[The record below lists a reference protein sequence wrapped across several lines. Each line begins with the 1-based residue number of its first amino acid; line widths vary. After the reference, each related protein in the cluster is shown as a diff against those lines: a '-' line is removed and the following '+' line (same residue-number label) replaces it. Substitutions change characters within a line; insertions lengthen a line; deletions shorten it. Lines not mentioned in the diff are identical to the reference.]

1 LVDIRD
7 PNLPI
12 TSLTHVFHQTRNNT
26 TATINK
32 AQGRLLLVRGI
43 HELNTTPRKNIDE
56 LVEVLSSVAELA
68 QLVVVFAGEVS
79 VTNDLLRRYPQ
90 LAACLPEEVCLP
102 DFTPM
107 QCLEILKEA
116 LRRARVDVRELRDDK
131 SKRAGNST
139 LESPLSNDNRLAII
153 ALFQDLV
160 AQHGW
165 KNAIDIQRLASEVAS
180 MHTKAMG
187 ARGSVV
193 RLEMVLDTMQQWV
206 DDRQYPSK

>member
-1 LVDIRD
+1 
-7 PNLPI
+7 
-12 TSLTHVFHQTRNNT
+12 
-26 TATINK
+26 
-32 AQGRLLLVRGI
+32 
-43 HELNTTPRKNIDE
+43 
-56 LVEVLSSVAELA
+56 
-68 QLVVVFAGEVS
+68 
-79 VTNDLLRRYPQ
+79 
-90 LAACLPEEVCLP
+90 
-102 DFTPM
+102 M

-116 LRRARVDVRELRDDK
+116 LRRARVDIRELRDDK

-180 MHTKAMG
+180 THTKAMG